1 MFELTRPD
9 SVEVLKDEKARKSLS
24 RYFAV
29 IGDKLPSK
37 CSISKKIEVD
47 IDLSD
52 STDKLWKI
60 HSKIVDQYK
69 ELQKDIDT
77 SKITLGDLETPETS
91 FLDLKI
97 ELARRMLSSCE
108 LCERRC
114 KADRK
119 SSEMGFCKVGPAPLI
134 SSEFLHYGEEPE
146 LVPSHTIFF
155 CGCTFYCIF
164 CQNYTISRQIEPGIE
179 VTPMRLAQ
187 IIDKRRV
194 EGSRNVN
201 WVGGSPT
208 PNLYYILKTLRE
220 CEENIPSVWNSNMY
234 MTKEAMKLLDG
245 TQDVYLA
252 DFKYGNDRCALRLS
266 KVPRYWDV
274 VSRNHK
280 IAFDQAE
287 LIIRHLVLPS
297 HLECCTEKILNWIS
311 ENLGNDARVNIMF
324 QYRPMFKAMEND
336 SVNRSLTKGEMNR
349 ALELAEE
356 AGLMNVIT

>member
-1 MFELTRPD
+1 MLESIRPD
-9 SVEVLKDEKARKSLS
+9 SIEVLNDEKARRSLS

-29 IGDKLPSK
+29 MKDKLPSK

-52 STDKLWKI
+52 STDKLWEM
-60 HSKIVDQYK
+60 HSKKVDQFK
-69 ELQKDIDT
+69 ELQKDIYT
-77 SKITLGDLETPETS
+77 GRITLGELETPETS

-97 ELARRMLSSCE
+97 ELAKRMLRRCE

-114 KADRK
+114 KADRING
-119 SSEMGFCKVGPAPLI
+119 EMGFCKVGRTPLI
-134 SSEFLHYGEEPE
+134 SSEFLHHGEEPE

-179 VTPMRLAQ
+179 VSPKRLAS

-194 EGSRNVN
+194 KGSRNVN

-220 CEENIPSVWNSNMY
+220 CKENIPSVWNSNMY
-234 MTKEAMKLLDG
+234 MTEEAMNLLEG
-245 TQDVYLA
+245 TQDIYLA

-274 VSRNHK
+274 ARRNHK
-280 IAFDQAE
+280 IAFNQAE

-311 ENLGNDARVNIMF
+311 ENLGKDTRI
-324 QYRPMFKAMEND
+324 
-336 SVNRSLTKGEMNR
+336 
-349 ALELAEE
+349 
-356 AGLMNVIT
+356 